1 MCVRRELG
9 LIMEVLA
16 VLSRIF
22 FFDYSGVPL
31 AWSLLSSTLEFEP
44 RKSRAARPRT
54 RSLGKNIF

>member
-1 MCVRRELG
+1 MCVRRALG

-16 VLSRIF
+16 VLSGIF

-31 AWSLLSSTLEFEP
+31 AWSLLSSTLESKP
-44 RKSRAARPRT
+44 PKSCAARPIT